1 MSVGLRKSGV
11 AMAFVL
17 SFGNTS
23 SVENSDAGLIHSRL
37 AEYHA
42 HPPFSKGGGKSS
54 GLAFR
59 RRVTYECTLSRGE
72 SCASCG
78 LTWQENQL
86 SAAVKLH
93 DILIIGAGL
102 AGMRAAVAAPSD
114 LDVAVMSKVHP
125 VRSHSVAAQGG
136 INAALGKEDSWQAH
150 AFDTTKGGLYLGDQD
165 AIEAM
170 CREAPDDILELE
182 RLGVIFSRDTQGH
195 IAQRP
200 FGGAGFPRTCYAA
213 DRTGHAI
220 LHAMYEQLLKHR
232 IRVYEE
238 WYVTALI
245 VEDGV
250 CRGVV
255 AWDLIHGGLHAIGA
269 KAVILATGGSGRVF
283 LTSTNA
289 VINTGDGMAL
299 AYRAGAPLADMEFVQ
314 FHPTTLKGTGI
325 LITEGARGEGGYLLN
340 TLGERFMKDYAPQQ
354 MELATR
360 STVSLAIG
368 REIVEGRGVDG
379 CVLLDLRHLG
389 RQRILERLPQIRELA
404 IEFAGLDPI
413 ETPIPVRP
421 GAHYQMGGVRTNQW
435 TETAVA
441 GLFAAGEC
449 ACVSVHGANRL
460 GGNSLLET
468 IVFGR
473 RAGVRAGEYARTV
486 GAQALTTDQL
496 RVEQH
501 RVQQLLG
508 HKGSVRAWQIREELG
523 ELMSLNLGLVR
534 THASMS
540 AATSALTALTHRAA
554 SVMVQD
560 KGQVFNTDL
569 VQALEL
575 QSLLDIAETIIA
587 GALARKES
595 RGAHYRSDYPTR
607 DDQRWLRHSLIR
619 RTPEGMVLTYEPVT
633 ITRFP
638 PT

>member
-1 MSVGLRKSGV
+1 MK
-11 AMAFVL
+11 
-17 SFGNTS
+17 
-23 SVENSDAGLIHSRL
+23 
-37 AEYHA
+37 
-42 HPPFSKGGGKSS
+42 
-54 GLAFR
+54 
-59 RRVTYECTLSRGE
+59 
-72 SCASCG
+72 
-78 LTWQENQL
+78 Q
-86 SAAVKLH
+86 H

-102 AGMRAAVAAPSD
+102 AGMRAAVAASPD

-136 INAALGKEDSWQAH
+136 INAALGEDDSWEAH
-150 AFDTTKGGLYLGDQD
+150 AYDTTKGGLYLGDQD

-170 CREAPDDILELE
+170 CREAPEDILELE
-182 RLGVIFSRDTQGH
+182 RLGVIFSRNEEGR

-220 LHAMYEQLLKHR
+220 LHAMYEQLLKRR
-232 IRVYEE
+232 IAVYEE
-238 WYVTALI
+238 WYVTTLI
-245 VEDGV
+245 VEEGV

-255 AWDLIHGGLHAIGA
+255 AWDLIHGGLHAIRA

-340 TLGERFMKDYAPQQ
+340 TLGERFMKVYAPQQ

-368 REIVEGRGVDG
+368 QEILEGRGVDG

-389 RQRILERLPQIRELA
+389 RQRILERLPQIRALA
-404 IEFAGLDPI
+404 MEFAGLDPI

-435 TETAVA
+435 TETGIP
-441 GLFAAGEC
+441 GLYAAGEC

-473 RAGVRAGEYARTV
+473 RAGIRAGEYVRTV
-486 GAQALTTDQL
+486 APQALRNDQL
-496 RVEQH
+496 TIEQT
-501 RVQQLLG
+501 RVQRLLAQE
-508 HKGSVRAWQIREELG
+508 GSVRAWQLREELG
-523 ELMSLNLGLVR
+523 QTMSLNLGLVR
-534 THASMS
+534 TQESMS
-540 AATSALTALTHRAA
+540 AALSAISALTQRAA
-554 SVMVQD
+554 SMTVQD

-575 QSLLDIAETIIA
+575 ECLLDVAETIVTS
-587 GALARKES
+587 ALARQES
-595 RGAHYRSDYPTR
+595 RGAHYRSDYPVR
-607 DDQRWLRHSLIR
+607 DDQQWLKHSLIC
-619 RTPEGMVLTYEPVT
+619 RTPGGTALTHEPVT
-633 ITRFP
+633 VTRFP
-638 PT
+638 PA

>member
-1 MSVGLRKSGV
+1 M
-11 AMAFVL
+11 
-17 SFGNTS
+17 
-23 SVENSDAGLIHSRL
+23 
-37 AEYHA
+37 
-42 HPPFSKGGGKSS
+42 
-54 GLAFR
+54 
-59 RRVTYECTLSRGE
+59 
-72 SCASCG
+72 
-78 LTWQENQL
+78 
-86 SAAVKLH
+86 KLH

-102 AGMRAAVAAPSD
+102 AGMRAAVTAPPD

-136 INAALGKEDSWQAH
+136 INAALGEDDSWEAH
-150 AFDTTKGGLYLGDQD
+150 AYDTTKGGLYLGDQD

-170 CREAPDDILELE
+170 CREAPEDILELE
-182 RLGVIFSRDTQGH
+182 RLGVIFSRNEEGR

-220 LHAMYEQLLKHR
+220 LHAMYEQLLKRR
-232 IRVYEE
+232 IAVYEE
-238 WYVTALI
+238 WYVTTLI

-255 AWDLIHGGLHAIGA
+255 AWDLIHGGLHVIRA

-340 TLGERFMKDYAPQQ
+340 TLGERFMKVYAPQQ

-368 REIVEGRGVDG
+368 QEILEGRGVDG

-389 RQRILERLPQIRELA
+389 RQRILERLPQIRALA
-404 IEFAGLDPI
+404 MEFAGLDPI

-435 TETAVA
+435 TETGIA
-441 GLFAAGEC
+441 GLYAAGEC

-473 RAGVRAGEYARTV
+473 RAGVRAGEYVRAV
-486 GAQALTTDQL
+486 APQALRNDQL
-496 RVEQH
+496 TTEQA
-501 RVQQLLG
+501 RVQRLLAQE
-508 HKGSVRAWQIREELG
+508 GSVRAWQLREELG
-523 ELMSLNLGLVR
+523 LTMSLNLGLVR
-534 THASMS
+534 TQESMS
-540 AATSALTALTHRAA
+540 AAISAISALTQRAA
-554 SVMVQD
+554 SMTVQD
-560 KGQVFNTDL
+560 KGRVFNTDL

-575 QSLLDIAETIIA
+575 ECLLDVAETIA
-587 GALARKES
+587 TSALARQES
-595 RGAHYRSDYPTR
+595 RGAHYRSDYAVR
-607 DDQRWLRHSLIR
+607 DDQHWLKHSLIR
-619 RTPEGMVLTYEPVT
+619 RTPEGTALTHEPVT
-633 ITRFP
+633 VTRFP

>member
-1 MSVGLRKSGV
+1 M
-11 AMAFVL
+11 
-17 SFGNTS
+17 
-23 SVENSDAGLIHSRL
+23 
-37 AEYHA
+37 
-42 HPPFSKGGGKSS
+42 
-54 GLAFR
+54 
-59 RRVTYECTLSRGE
+59 
-72 SCASCG
+72 
-78 LTWQENQL
+78 
-86 SAAVKLH
+86 KLH

-102 AGMRAAVAAPSD
+102 AGMRAAIAASPD
-114 LDVAVMSKVHP
+114 LDVAVISKVHP

-136 INAALGKEDSWQAH
+136 INAALGENDSWEAH
-150 AFDTTKGGLYLGDQD
+150 AYDTTKGGRYLGDQD

-182 RLGVIFSRDTQGH
+182 RLGVIFSRDEQGR

-220 LHAMYEQLLKHR
+220 LHAMYEQLLKRR
-232 IRVYEE
+232 IAVYEE

-245 VEDGV
+245 MEAGA

-325 LITEGARGEGGYLLN
+325 LITEGARGEGGYVLN
-340 TLGERFMKDYAPQQ
+340 PLGERFMQTYAPQQ

-368 REIVEGRGVDG
+368 QEIVEGRGVEG

-389 RQRILERLPQIRELA
+389 RQRILERFPQLRELA

-435 TETAVA
+435 TETGIT
-441 GLFAAGEC
+441 GLYAAGEC

-460 GGNSLLET
+460 GGNSLLDT

-473 RAGVRAGEYARTV
+473 RAGIRAGEYARAV
-486 GAQALTTDQL
+486 APRALTTDQL
-496 RVEQH
+496 TTEQR
-501 RVQQLLG
+501 RVQKLISQE
-508 HKGSVRAWQIREELG
+508 GSVRAWQIREELG
-523 ELMSLNLGLVR
+523 QLMSLNLGLVR
-534 THASMS
+534 THESMS
-540 AATSALTALTHRAA
+540 AAISALNALTHRAA
-554 SVMVQD
+554 SVTVQD

-569 VQALEL
+569 VQAFEL
-575 QSLLDIAETIIA
+575 QSLLDVAETIVA
-587 GALARKES
+587 SALPRKES
-595 RGAHYRSDYPTR
+595 RGAHYRSDYPVR
-607 DDQRWLRHSLIR
+607 DDQHWLTHSLIR
-619 RTPEGMVLTYEPVT
+619 RTPEG
-633 ITRFP
+633 
-638 PT
+638 

>member
-1 MSVGLRKSGV
+1 MKV
-11 AMAFVL
+11 
-17 SFGNTS
+17 
-23 SVENSDAGLIHSRL
+23 
-37 AEYHA
+37 
-42 HPPFSKGGGKSS
+42 
-54 GLAFR
+54 
-59 RRVTYECTLSRGE
+59 
-72 SCASCG
+72 
-78 LTWQENQL
+78 
-86 SAAVKLH
+86 H
-93 DILIIGAGL
+93 DILIVGAGL
-102 AGMRAAVAAPSD
+102 AGMRAAIAAHSYLAH
-114 LDVAVMSKVHP
+114 LDIALLAKVHP

-136 INAALGKEDSWQAH
+136 INAALGEKDSWEAH
-150 AFDTTKGGLYLGDQD
+150 ALDTTKGGLYLGDQD

-170 CREAPDDILELE
+170 CREAPGNILDLE
-182 RLGVIFSRDTQGH
+182 RMGVIFSRDEKGR

-220 LHAMYEQLLKHR
+220 LHAMYEQLLKR
-232 IRVYEE
+232 QILVYEE
-238 WYVTALI
+238 WYVTSLI
-245 VEDGV
+245 IEEGV

-255 AWDLIHGGLHAIGA
+255 AWDLLHGGLQAIGA

-325 LITEGARGEGGYLLN
+325 LITEGARGEGAYLLN
-340 TLGERFMKDYAPQQ
+340 TLGERFMKTYAPQQ

-368 REIVEGRGVDG
+368 QEILEGRGVDG

-435 TETAVA
+435 TETGIA
-441 GLFAAGEC
+441 GPYRAADWAGR
-449 ACVSVHGANRL
+449 SVPAAPRL

-473 RAGVRAGEYARTV
+473 RAGIRAGEYARTV
-486 GAQALTTDQL
+486 VPQALTTDQL
-496 RVEQH
+496 ATEQR
-501 RVQQLLG
+501 RVQQLLAQEG
-508 HKGSVRAWQIREELG
+508 TVRAWELREELG
-523 ELMSLNLGLVR
+523 QLMSLNLGLVR

-540 AATSALTALTHRAA
+540 DAVSGLTALTHRAF

-569 VQALEL
+569 VQAFEL
-575 QSLLDIAETIIA
+575 QSLLD
-587 GALARKES
+587 
-595 RGAHYRSDYPTR
+595 
-607 DDQRWLRHSLIR
+607 
-619 RTPEGMVLTYEPVT
+619 V
-633 ITRFP
+633 
-638 PT
+638 